1 MKLTPQ
7 QKEQLNR
14 PRPLLFLIVIS
25 LLGLPWLLLFR
36 NGILSRQQQQ
46 AVAVQSSAF
55 FAQVDTYPRN
65 ISAQQFDTLG
75 ADLGFD
81 PNDPRNLNFKLDRQA
96 AIAYQQI
103 EKDLTRFIQTQ
114 AAKTSEP
121 LSELP
126 PQLKTYLQLA
136 KPKLDKIQT
145 HLLESELPVWEMDIA
160 QMSEQSYPFPSL
172 ANTASV
178 QKLLLLTAIDS
189 HRRGQYLEMQTSLEA
204 SWQLNQAIVRR
215 PDLVSQVSASA
226 ISSYQTGLL
235 RHFSNVPSQWQAR
248 LNQQPSVLS
257 GLTFDVWLQYA
268 TLQKLLS
275 ATTQGLSADVSTSI
289 PTSVNGSDE
298 GLADVVETRPAIQL
312 MGALSYW
319 FSPVHYFLLTNIDTA
334 KTAHGAINQLQSLN
348 VCSTTQNEAQRLLS
362 KQKTARWNEAIAPV
376 PSVLA
381 RRWKTAGD
389 RALAQELT
397 QQILNAKQHLTTAG
411 HWPKSMPNKASKAC
425 PGEYWSY
432 DHAPDD
438 TITFSLS
445 HEFSSRSYTHG
456 FPEPIPAIPLQYST
470 TKKAP
475 SAVVHSEPKNKQ

>member
-1 MKLTPQ
+1 M
-7 QKEQLNR
+7 
-14 PRPLLFLIVIS
+14 VIG

-65 ISAQQFDTLG
+65 ISAQQFDRLG
-75 ADLGFD
+75 AGLGFD
-81 PNDPRNLNFKLDRQA
+81 PNDPRNLNFKLDKHA

-103 EKDLTRFIQTQ
+103 EGDLTQFIQMQ
-114 AAKTSEP
+114 AAKASEP
-121 LSELP
+121 LSDLP
-126 PQLKTYLQLA
+126 PHLATYLQLA
-136 KPKLDKIQT
+136 KPKLNKIQT
-145 HLLESELPVWEMDIA
+145 HLLESELPVWEMDVA
-160 QMSEQSYPFPSL
+160 QMSEQNYPFPSL
-172 ANTASV
+172 ANTANV

-189 HRRGQYLEMQTSLEA
+189 HRRGQYLEMQASLEA
-204 SWQLNQAIVRR
+204 SWRLNQAIVRR

-235 RHFSNVPSQWQAR
+235 RHLSNVPSQWQAR

-275 ATTQGLSADVSTSI
+275 ATTHGISADTSTSI
-289 PTSVNGSDE
+289 STSVASDQA
-298 GLADVVETRPAIQL
+298 LADALETRPAARL

-334 KTAHGAINQLQSLN
+334 KTAHGAIDQLRNLD
-348 VCSTTQNEAQRLLS
+348 VCSTTQSEAQKLLS

-381 RRWKTAGD
+381 KRWKTAGD

-397 QQILNAKQHLTTAG
+397 QHILTAKQHLKTVG
-411 HWPKSMPNKASKAC
+411 HWPKSISNTASKAC
-425 PGEYWSY
+425 PGEYWIY
-432 DHAPDD
+432 EHAPDN

-445 HEFSSRSYTHG
+445 QVSSGRSYTHS
-456 FPEPIPAIPLQYST
+456 FLEPIPAIPLQYST
-470 TKKAP
+470 PKKAP
-475 SAVVHSEPKNKQ
+475 SAVARSEPDNKQ